1 MEIAEIRNM
10 SNEELNEIINK
21 LESKNAELE
30 CELNAIMDTASIGI
44 HISDPDG
51 VTVRFNRMCE
61 IIDGIR
67 AEDTIGKNMRELVK
81 EGIYSESVTI
91 ECLERGAP
99 VTMIQRVNGRDLL
112 ATGTPIF
119 KDGKIFRTIA
129 IARDIT
135 EITNLKKSLGEIKYI
150 KDIYEE
156 ELEHLRKNQLENK
169 GMITSSPKMKRVID
183 LAVRVASV
191 DSTVLIQGESGVGK
205 GLLTEIIHRN
215 SLRTTKPF
223 IKIDCGAIPE
233 KLLESELFGYKKGS
247 FTGANS
253 GGKVG
258 LIELANTGT
267 LFLDEIGELPLDLQV
282 KLLRVIQD
290 RKIMPIGGKEP
301 VDVDIRIIAA
311 TNRDLEEMVNQKKFR
326 EDLYYRLNV
335 IPIVIPPLR
344 ERKEDIP
351 GLILVLLDHYNK
363 KFGFNKKFTPEVT
376 RLLIKHDWPGNIRE
390 LENMIERLV
399 VTSGGECI
407 EVEDLINNGIDF
419 LLDKS
424 YINQTLENINYKESL
439 RSYEKN
445 LLIRVMKGC
454 KSTSEMADILG
465 IDASTIRK
473 KFKAWGTKLQFDEE

>member
-1 MEIAEIRNM
+1 M
-10 SNEELNEIINK
+10 K
-21 LESKNAELE
+21 
-30 CELNAIMDTASIGI
+30 
-44 HISDPDG
+44 
-51 VTVRFNRMCE
+51 
-61 IIDGIR
+61 
-67 AEDTIGKNMRELVK
+67 
-81 EGIYSESVTI
+81 Y
-91 ECLERGAP
+91 
-99 VTMIQRVNGRDLL
+99 
-112 ATGTPIF
+112 
-119 KDGKIFRTIA
+119 
-129 IARDIT
+129 
-135 EITNLKKSLGEIKYI
+135 GEIK
-150 KDIYEE
+150 
-156 ELEHLRKNQLENK
+156 R
-169 GMITSSPKMKRVID
+169 
-183 LAVRVASV
+183 
-191 DSTVLIQGESGVGK
+191 
-205 GLLTEIIHRN
+205 
-215 SLRTTKPF
+215 
-223 IKIDCGAIPE
+223 
-233 KLLESELFGYKKGS
+233 
-247 FTGANS
+247 
-253 GGKVG
+253 
-258 LIELANTGT
+258 
-267 LFLDEIGELPLDLQV
+267 GELPLDLQV